1 MWSYRCRPYPEFSL
15 HVERDTAMSNP
26 DDPHP
31 GITPSLNGPY
41 LVKDV
46 ADLSNSKGSLPAKA
60 TMAL

>member
-1 MWSYRCRPYPEFSL
+1 
-15 HVERDTAMSNP
+15 MSNP
-26 DDPHP
+26 DDSPPRHQ
-31 GITPSLNGPY
+31 PSLNGPY

>member
-1 MWSYRCRPYPEFSL
+1 
-15 HVERDTAMSNP
+15 MSNP

-31 GITPSLNGPY
+31 GITPSLNGSY

>member
-1 MWSYRCRPYPEFSL
+1 
-15 HVERDTAMSNP
+15 MSNP

-31 GITPSLNGPY
+31 GITPSLDGPY